1 MKHYKWKH
9 VDSRFQFVS
18 RGVLTLHQFQ
28 TINIVAL
35 EACSILSGRLK
46 PTKCK

>member
-1 MKHYKWKH
+1 MKHYKCKH
-9 VDSRFQFVS
+9 VDSRVQFVI
-18 RGVLTLHQFQ
+18 RGVLTFHQFQ

-35 EACSILSGRLK
+35 EACIVLSGRVK